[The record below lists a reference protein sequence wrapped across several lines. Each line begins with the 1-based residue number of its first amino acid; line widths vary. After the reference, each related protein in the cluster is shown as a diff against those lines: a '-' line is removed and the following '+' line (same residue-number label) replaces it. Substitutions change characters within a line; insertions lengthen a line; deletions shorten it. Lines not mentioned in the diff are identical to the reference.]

1 MGKPELE
8 VVVFSDYI
16 CPFCYI
22 GDRRLA
28 RLTERFDLKVD
39 HRYLEIHPDTPSE
52 GMPLSELGYAPD
64 QWSRMMAHLS
74 RMAEEENIPLAER
87 EFTTNSHRALLLA
100 EAAQEAS
107 PPPPGR
113 PARAGSCIAR
123 DLNVCA
129 ATFPLAHR
137 SCDRR
142 EGGVGGAR
150 SARLRDEAR
159 HGGGRRRRGGAV
171 RPASRG
177 PLPKRPCTERVDAP
191 LPARRP
197 TEAYPLRYGE
207 EGNEAGADAAALE
220 CRD

>member
-100 EAAQEAS
+100 EAAKEEGEEAFGALNERLFAAFFSEGRNIGDEAVLRTLADEAGVSPDTVERAWREPSYENTLGANRAIAAQLGITGVPTYLIGNRILVGAVPKERLLEAAQEAS
-107 PPPPGR
+107 P
-113 PARAGSCIAR
+113 S
-123 DLNVCA
+123 
-129 ATFPLAHR
+129 T
-137 SCDRR
+137 S
-142 EGGVGGAR
+142 
-150 SARLRDEAR
+150 
-159 HGGGRRRRGGAV
+159 
-171 RPASRG
+171 
-177 PLPKRPCTERVDAP
+177 
-191 LPARRP
+191 
-197 TEAYPLRYGE
+197 
-207 EGNEAGADAAALE
+207 
-220 CRD
+220 